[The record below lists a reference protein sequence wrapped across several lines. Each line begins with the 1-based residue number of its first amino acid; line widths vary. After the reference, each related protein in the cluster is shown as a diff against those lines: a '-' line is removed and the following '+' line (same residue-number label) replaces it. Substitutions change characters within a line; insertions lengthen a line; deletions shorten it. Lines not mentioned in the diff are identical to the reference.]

1 MKSDIKELVSDVYNQ
16 FTSPDELKGIDLQLT
31 VPEQELVSTVD
42 REKLS
47 KILVNL
53 MGNAIK
59 YAHAHID
66 LKLVVTDKGYEIQV
80 NDDGPGILRRYSI
93 RSIHMFQ
100 MHFYNISCFLRLPL
114 FDRKRQYK

>member
-1 MKSDIKELVSDVYNQ
+1 M
-16 FTSPDELKGIDLQLT
+16 T

-59 YAHAHID
+59 YAHAHIE

-80 NDDGPGILRRYSI
+80 NDDGPGIPVNRNKRYLKLSI
-93 RSIHMFQ
+93 NCLDVRW
-100 MHFYNISCFLRLPL
+100 LRL
-114 FDRKRQYK
+114 